1 MLLYGHGSAA
11 TDSKVV
17 MVGGCWALFCS
28 GNYASWLVQD
38 ALWRWEWIYISCYP
52 LYCLVR
58 SLLTQQSTATIMVLS
73 LKLNKWGLG
82 NAEYAWIRK
91 CALQSLTFPGSTAS

>member
-1 MLLYGHGSAA
+1 MVVGLSFAVGTMHLGWYKTLHG
-11 TDSKVV
+11 D
-17 MVGGCWALFCS
+17 
-28 GNYASWLVQD
+28 GNGFTFPVTQV
-38 ALWRWEWIYISCYP
+38 
-52 LYCLVR
+52 LVR

-91 CALQSLTFPGSTAS
+91 CALQSLTLPGSTAS